1 MYLVPLSILKSLK
14 EAGAHCEDGDKQEK
28 TIKGSRIRAWICL
41 PGNCFSLC
49 FALQQKASGSS
60 YTREKEGHEVTAVDD
75 LVRMGPKR
83 RENSGEMFLQV
94 AWRLRHKASNRTKSN
109 MRNWK
114 VRLKDGKGP

>member
-1 MYLVPLSILKSLK
+1 M
-14 EAGAHCEDGDKQEK
+14 
-28 TIKGSRIRAWICL
+28 
-41 PGNCFSLC
+41 C
-49 FALQQKASGSS
+49 FALWQKAPGSS
-60 YTREKEGHEVTAVDD
+60 YTRKKEGQEVTAVDD
-75 LVRMGPKR
+75 LMRMEPKR